1 MEENKSS
8 GLAIASMV
16 LGIVALCLSCCFYY
30 VSIPCAAVGLILA
43 AVSLKGNKGGKGMA
57 IAGLV
62 TSIVSIVPTIIAI
75 GLGASMISELQ
86 SAFK

>member
-1 MEENKSS
+1 MFE
-8 GLAIASMV
+8 L
-16 LGIVALCLSCCFYY
+16 LLLLCVYPMRCCRIDTGGSF
-30 VSIPCAAVGLILA
+30 
-43 AVSLKGNKGGKGMA
+43 LKGNKGGKGMA

>member
-30 VSIPCAAVGLILA
+30 VSIPCAVVGLILA
-43 AVSLKGNKGGKGMA
+43 AVSLKGN
-57 IAGLV
+57 
-62 TSIVSIVPTIIAI
+62 IAI

>member
-1 MEENKSS
+1 M
-8 GLAIASMV
+8 
-16 LGIVALCLSCCFYY
+16 LSCCFYY
-30 VSIPCAAVGLILA
+30 VSIPCAVVGLILA